1 MSAAIDLELAPAT
14 TPTKPPL
21 FLNSGNPAAVL
32 HEAKKVAIKADWSLA
47 RWEEFSKTAR
57 ACFQPD
63 CLPEEYAAFLKVVDE
78 RFEVK
83 RGPRFDPDPRS
94 WAPHPDI
101 D

>member
-1 MSAAIDLELAPAT
+1 MSAAIDHGLEPTAPVQA
-14 TPTKPPL
+14 KPPL
-21 FLNSGNPAAVL
+21 FLNNGNPAAVL
-32 HEAKKVAIKADWSLA
+32 HEAKKVALKADWSLA

-63 CLPEEYAAFLKVVDE
+63 CLPEEFEAFMRVVRE

-83 RGPRFDPDPRS
+83 PGPRFDPDPRT
-94 WAPHPDI
+94 WAPHD